1 MDNGWKESFHLYFHL
16 PPYGIGHHAAGGG
29 ARWREWKG
37 LHPPVNHCCNDGYR
51 CEWKVEGDFIFFLEV
66 GQKDQESGAKP
77 SRKWGKTFK
86 EISPNLQG
94 NHYPKT

>member
-1 MDNGWKESFHLYFHL
+1 MPLY
-16 PPYGIGHHAAGGG
+16 
-29 ARWREWKG
+29 RE
-37 LHPPVNHCCNDGYR
+37 
-51 CEWKVEGDFIFFLEV
+51 IFKISLEV